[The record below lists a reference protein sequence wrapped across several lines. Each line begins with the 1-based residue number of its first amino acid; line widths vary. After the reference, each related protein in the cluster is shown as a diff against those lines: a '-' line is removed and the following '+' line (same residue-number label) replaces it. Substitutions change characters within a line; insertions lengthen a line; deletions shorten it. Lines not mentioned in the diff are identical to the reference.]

1 MLDVSAR
8 RQEHADLISA
18 KPWGLF
24 AYGDLVLLF
33 LLLRCTEK
41 TLFLGIHG
49 GGSTDL
55 ISSKPWGRFASGDLV
70 VLLLRCTEK

>member
-1 MLDVSAR
+1 VHGGGST
-8 RQEHADLISA
+8 DLISA

-33 LLLRCTEK
+33 LFLLLRCTEK
-41 TLFLGIHG
+41 SLFLGIHG

-55 ISSKPWGRFASGDLV
+55 ISSKPWGRFPYGDLV